1 MFNRTSRKRQ
11 FIENYSF
18 AEGLTAKLVEELGD
32 RRAANVA
39 LEGLRAWYLAC
50 LYANGELIGM
60 PSRAVD
66 VAWHEM
72 ILRTH
77 EYHAFCSR
85 AFGFY
90 LHHSPDSTLDV
101 PMSAILHSTLQG
113 VEENDLPMTL
123 FSADAE
129 AGVADGYSW
138 SEEDLRRMRDS
149 YAAAPRRRRSWASST
164 GYWAG
169 GGDYGGGGR
178 PCGGGGGGGLGR
190 GGRGGGG
197 GRGGWG
203 RGGALP
209 GC

>member
-1 MFNRTSRKRQ
+1 MSTIANKLHRNRRRTY
-11 FIENYSF
+11 IENYEF
-18 AEGLTAKLVEELGD
+18 PTALHNKLVDELGSGE
-32 RRAANVA
+32 RARIA
-39 LEGLRAWYLAC
+39 LDGLRAWYLAC

-101 PMSAILHSTLQG
+101 PMSAILPSTLQV

-123 FSADAE
+123 FSADE
-129 AGVADGYSW
+129 KAGVADGYSW
-138 SEEDLRRMRDS
+138 SEEDLRWMRE
-149 YAAAPRRRRSWASST
+149 AARPRRRRSWASST

-169 GGDYGGGGR
+169 GGDYGGGGHH
-178 PCGGGGGGGLGR
+178 GGG
-190 GGRGGGG
+190 
-197 GRGGWG
+197 
-203 RGGALP
+203 
-209 GC
+209 

>member
-1 MFNRTSRKRQ
+1 MTTIFSRRRGRRR
-11 FIENYSF
+11 FIESYAF
-18 AEGLTAKLVEELGD
+18 AEGLTDKLVEELGD
-32 RRAANVA
+32 RRAADVA

-50 LYANGELIGM
+50 LYAGGELIGM

-101 PMSAILHSTLQG
+101 PMSAILPSTLR
-113 VEENDLPMTL
+113 VVDEHELPMTL
-123 FSADAE
+123 FTADAE
-129 AGVADGYSW
+129 AGVKDGYAW
-138 SEEDLRRMRDS
+138 SDMDLRRMRDS

-169 GGDYGGGGR
+169 GGDYGGGGHHGGGCGGGHSG
-178 PCGGGGGGGLGR
+178 CGGGG
-190 GGRGGGG
+190 
-197 GRGGWG
+197 
-203 RGGALP
+203 
-209 GC
+209 